1 MQPEEPGDWRRQNV
15 ALLSVVERDFPYEMT
30 PTALE
35 FGSTPRNEPMRRFL
49 EDPNFRR
56 HPDGIVAIDLAEFRN
71 TYADEWLTRWNYGL
85 SLYRPRISRRGWASR
100 VTRDAASS
108 EH

>member
-56 HPDGIVAIDLAEFRN
+56 HPDGIVAIDLAEFRS
-71 TYADEWLTRWNYGL
+71 TYADDLALFALMPPSG
-85 SLYRPRISRRGWASR
+85 SR
-100 VTRDAASS
+100 VGTTG
-108 EH
+108 